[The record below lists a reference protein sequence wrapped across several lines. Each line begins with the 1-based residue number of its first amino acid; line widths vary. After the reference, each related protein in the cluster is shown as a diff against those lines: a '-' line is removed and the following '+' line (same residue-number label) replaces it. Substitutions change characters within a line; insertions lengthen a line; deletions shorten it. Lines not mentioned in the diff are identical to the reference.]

1 MDFKKLEN
9 LQDFEELKKWDSV
22 LCSFQRDVWIDKRK
36 RRFWYFEIF
45 ENKEYCKEI
54 ILEKKDN
61 IYFNY
66 EMFLNWE
73 SNLIEIYLIKK

>member
-1 MDFKKLEN
+1 MKTLTKLQEF
-9 LQDFEELKKWDSV
+9 QDLKKWDKV
-22 LCSFQRDVWIDKRK
+22 ICSFFRDVWCDIRK
-36 RRFWYFEIF
+36 RRFWKFKIV
-45 ENKEYCKEI
+45 ENKEYSKEI

-73 SNLIEIYLIKK
+73 SNLKEILK